1 MFMCLCEYTL
11 MCGCLCKPGW
21 GCGGG
26 ASEPRELELQVVGI
40 CHVHTGNP
48 TDSGAVSSPDC

>member
-1 MFMCLCEYTL
+1 MCLCEYTL

-40 CHVHTGNP
+40 CHVRTGNP
-48 TDSGAVSSPDC
+48 IDSRAVSSPDC